1 MSSESAKWIG
11 LDPTSALVEA
21 DEQRSTP
28 RTRPASLDGAV
39 IGLVANGLG
48 ESESF
53 LQSVYELLAKENDIA
68 GVVPV
73 LKSSV
78 SVPPDPE
85 DWTRLTSEATLAIT
99 GFGG

>member
-1 MSSESAKWIG
+1 MSSQPKKWIG

-21 DEQRSTP
+21 DGQRSTP
-28 RTRPASLDGAV
+28 RPRPSSLNGAV
-39 IGLVANGLG
+39 VGLVANGLG
-48 ESESF
+48 ESERF
-53 LQSVYELLAKENDIA
+53 LQSVYELLAKDHDIA

-78 SVPPDPE
+78 SVPPDE
-85 DWTRLTSEATLAIT
+85 DDWARLTSEATVAIT

>member
-1 MSSESAKWIG
+1 MSSQSPKWIG

-28 RTRPASLDGAV
+28 RTRPTSLDGAV
-39 IGLVANGLG
+39 VGLVANGLG
-48 ESESF
+48 ESEAF
-53 LQSVYELLAKENDIA
+53 LQTVYELLAKDNDLA

-73 LKSSV
+73 LKPSV
-78 SVPPDPE
+78 SVPPDPD
-85 DWTRLTSEATLAIT
+85 DWARLTSEATVAVT